1 MNILGRSE
9 DKINSEEIDSEEPDS
24 EEKDLE
30 ETASEEAG
38 VEETGL
44 DQKEVKI
51 VIMGLDNSGKT
62 SILLSLQKKINLL
75 SYYSLKPTQGLNII
89 NLKEMDSK
97 YTMWELGGQAKYRE
111 DYLKDL
117 RKYMYKADKVIF
129 VIDVQDIK
137 RYTVALDYL
146 EKIIEYL
153 KSSGE
158 KPDLS
163 IFLHKFDP
171 GLEEIETFSSEMI
184 SSRLINR
191 LNSIIPSELTYH
203 IYKSSI
209 YTVFERNLIQ

>member
-1 MNILGRSE
+1 MSALEENE
-9 DKINSEEIDSEEPDS
+9 DKINSEETDSEEIS
-24 EEKDLE
+24 
-30 ETASEEAG
+30 SEEASSDL
-38 VEETGL
+38 TSS
-44 DQKEVKI
+44 DQREIKI
-51 VIMGLDNSGKT
+51 VIIGLDNSGKT
-62 SILLSLQKKINLL
+62 SILLSLQKKTNLL